1 VRHPTESALALYAG
15 RDLGF
20 GSRLRVGAHV
30 RGCGHCRSRVE
41 QYREVRGWLGEQE
54 EDMPADVD
62 FGKLA
67 AEIRAN
73 IRLGLAA
80 GECVAAEPVHRISA
94 GWLRPATVL
103 PVLVVVVAGW
113 ILQSL
118 QPPLRP
124 GALMGAGEAGVV
136 LAASSSGIGLEKDG
150 RGLTLLNPHAG
161 TVVSSVRGDAL
172 RVRYVDIDTGQVTI
186 SHVYAQ

>member
-1 VRHPTESALALYAG
+1 VKHPTESALALYAG

-20 GSRLRVGAHV
+20 GLKLRIGAHM
-30 RGCGHCRSRVE
+30 RGCGHCRRRVE
-41 QYREVRGWLGEQE
+41 QYREVRGWLGGQDE
-54 EDMPADVD
+54 EMPAGVD
-62 FGKLA
+62 FDVLA
-67 AEIRAN
+67 AEVKAN

-80 GECVAAEPVHRISA
+80 GECVAAEPEPRLAASR
-94 GWLRPATVL
+94 LRPAFVL
-103 PVLVVVVAGW
+103 PVLVVVIAGW

-124 GALMGAGEAGVV
+124 RATARASEAGVV
-136 LAASSSGIGLEKDG
+136 LEASSFGIGLEKDG
-150 RGLTLLNPHAG
+150 RGLTLLHPHAG

-172 RVRYVDIDTGQVTI
+172 RVRYVDSDTGQVTI

>member
-1 VRHPTESALALYAG
+1 VKHPTEAALALYAG

-30 RGCGHCRSRVE
+30 RGCAHCRSRVE
-41 QYREVRGWLGEQE
+41 QFREVRGWLGAQE
-54 EDMPADVD
+54 EDMPAGVD
-62 FGKLA
+62 FGMLA
-67 AEIRAN
+67 AEMKAN
-73 IRLGLAA
+73 IRLGLSA
-80 GECVAAEPVHRISA
+80 GECVAAEPAPRVA
-94 GWLRPATVL
+94 VAWLRPATVL

-124 GALMGAGEAGVV
+124 GALLGTGEGGMV

-172 RVRYVDIDTGQVTI
+172 RVRYVDTDTGQVTI